1 MLHVALHT
9 LVVLSVC
16 VCVCV
21 CVCGGGGGGGRG
33 GMYVSLTNRDTPFP
47 SLSGCLMAL
56 VVGSSRESGA
66 KRASSSRLSSGSGS
80 MSSSSL
86 ERVSWAS
93 LYWEELEST
102 TWRKESQFALVESSE
117 E

>member
-1 MLHVALHT
+1 
-9 LVVLSVC
+9 
-16 VCVCV
+16 
-21 CVCGGGGGGGRG
+21 
-33 GMYVSLTNRDTPFP
+33 MYDSLTNRGTPFP

-56 VVGSSRESGA
+56 VVGLSRESGA
-66 KRASSSRLSSGSGS
+66 KSASSSRLSSGSGS

-102 TWRKESQFALVESSE
+102 VTTWRKESQFGLVES
-117 E
+117 